1 MLQIWVC
8 DFFLFFFISNKDILK
23 RRRVSPEYTGSIH
36 QGKKQIK
43 CIKYKSPW
51 NHGLKKKNKFAY
63 TTFLVKLLSPN
74 ASSTRKSSY
83 IYIYVLSIY
92 VKYRWCLWIKILSI
106 FSIKACCSYY
116 SFSLFLLCFLLL
128 FLVVLFMGVVHPAQD
143 IINFSLFLPP

>member
-83 IYIYVLSIY
+83 IYIYIYVLSIY

-116 SFSLFLLCFLLL
+116 SFSLFLLCFL
-128 FLVVLFMGVVHPAQD
+128 VVLFMGVVHPAQD